1 MQPLAKCA
9 VFIATSLD
17 GFIARP
23 DGSID
28 WLERANKLVPQG
40 EDFGYH
46 DFMRQV
52 DCLVMGVNSFELVL
66 SFPEWPYGSTP
77 VHVLS
82 SRMTRLPRDLPD
94 TVTLSNEAPQQVVER
109 LSAEGAQQL
118 YIDGGVTIQRF
129 LRQGLIDEMTI
140 TRIPVLLG
148 AGRPLFGAL
157 DRDIELEHVSTR
169 AYPFGFVQS
178 TYRVT

>member
-1 MQPLAKCA
+1 MHPHAKCS

-46 DFMRQV
+46 DFLRGV
-52 DCLVMGVNSFELVL
+52 DCLVMGVNSFELVM

-82 SRMTRLPRDLPD
+82 SRMKQLPSSLPD
-94 TVTLSNEAPQQVVER
+94 TVTLSNEEPRQVVER
-109 LSAEGAQQL
+109 LSAAGAQQL
-118 YIDGGVTIQRF
+118 YVDGGVTIQRF
-129 LRQGLIDEMTI
+129 LRQGLVDEMTI

-148 AGRPLFGAL
+148 TGRPLFGAL

-178 TYRVT
+178 TYRVA